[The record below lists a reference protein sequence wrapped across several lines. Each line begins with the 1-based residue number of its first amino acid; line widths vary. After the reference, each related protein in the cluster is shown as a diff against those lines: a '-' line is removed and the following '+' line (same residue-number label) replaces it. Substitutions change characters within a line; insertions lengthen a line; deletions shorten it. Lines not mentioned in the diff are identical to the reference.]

1 METVK
6 EAFTRPLKLSLE
18 GLLEGLKEAPAG
30 FFEPLVAF
38 WRTAKSKAEG
48 SALPDVSVKRS
59 ADTNLLK

>member
-6 EAFTRPLKLSLE
+6 EAFTKPLKLSLE
-18 GLLEGLKEAPAG
+18 GFLEGLREAQSG

-48 SALPDVSVKRS
+48 SSPPDVSVRGS
-59 ADTNLLK
+59 AHTNLPK